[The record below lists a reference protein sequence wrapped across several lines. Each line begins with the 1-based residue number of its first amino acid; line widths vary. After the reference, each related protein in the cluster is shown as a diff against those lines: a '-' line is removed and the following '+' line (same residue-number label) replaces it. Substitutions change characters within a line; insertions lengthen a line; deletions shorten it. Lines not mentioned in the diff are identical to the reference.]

1 MALTNVEKQR
11 RFRERRKELAERAVT
26 ENDSDTV
33 IMSKLV
39 GALGL
44 ERLQEF
50 ARAMPQLLAEQRSKP
65 KAEKKARGYSLAD
78 NERFAPGGKLEWY
91 KPNAR
96 WNRERAQALVPLPP
110 DQAPGEYEKL
120 TKDKA
125 GNVRVVAY
133 TGTGTADALE
143 YEIHTKRPDG
153 KFPVTFKSLTGY
165 CSDSG
170 LLNASGRPMTRDEEC
185 PNAATI
191 KEAKAR
197 AQAHFER
204 RLAGLEVAPPPP
216 A

>member
-11 RFRERRKELAERAVT
+11 RFRERRKELAERAIT

-50 ARAMPQLLAEQRSKP
+50 ARAMPRLLAEQRSKP
-65 KAEKKARGYSLAD
+65 KAEKKARDYSLAD
-78 NERFAPGGKLEWY
+78 NERLAPGGKLEWY

-96 WNRERAQALVPLPP
+96 WHRLRAQAMVPV
-110 DQAPGEYEKL
+110 PGPVSRKYDKL
-120 TKDKA
+120 KHERD
-125 GNVRVVAY
+125 GSVSVV
-133 TGTGTADALE
+133 TSTLNIEADALQ

-153 KFPVTFKSLTGY
+153 KFPVTFESLTGY

-170 LLNASGRPMTRDEEC
+170 LLDASGRPATHGT
-185 PNAATI
+185 NATTI

-197 AQAHFER
+197 AQTHFER
-204 RLAGLEVAPPPP
+204 RLAGLDEVAPPEDTC
-216 A
+216 AI

>member
-26 ENDSDTV
+26 ANDSDTV
-33 IMSKLV
+33 IVSKLV

-50 ARAMPQLLAEQRSKP
+50 AKAMPQLLAA
-65 KAEKKARGYSLAD
+65 AEKKKKVRGYSLAD
-78 NERFAPGGKLEWY
+78 NAPGGKLKWY

-96 WNRERAQALVPLPP
+96 WHRLRAQALVPLPP
-110 DQAPGEYEKL
+110 DQAPREYEKL

-125 GNVRVVAY
+125 GNVSVVAF
-133 TGTGTADALE
+133 TSPHTADALE
-143 YEIHTKRPDG
+143 YEIYTKRPSG
-153 KFPVTFKSLTGY
+153 QFPVEFKSLTGY

-170 LLNASGRPMTRDEEC
+170 LLNESGSTGTHKQWDEEGWT
-185 PNAATI
+185 NAATL

-197 AQAHFER
+197 AQTHFER
-204 RLAGLEVAPPPP
+204 RLAGLEVAPPEDT
-216 A
+216 